1 MLIRL
6 IEWVLELI
14 LNYRMAEK
22 NLERAMAQPRG
33 FQAISQV
40 YHSGQY
46 QHALAICAAS
56 AQHGANVGVFQ
67 GAVLMQ
73 LGRLD
78 EAEQTISQALTR
90 ETEPRSTALANCALG
105 EVFLFQRRYD
115 KALASFQTALNL
127 WPERGAT
134 YRAIAEVGLR
144 RGEDPSVVLQWAQ
157 LAVEK
162 EKASRG
168 LAPETKVM
176 NLGVELATLAWALAV
191 SLRNVAEVDRLVA
204 EADSFCAGI
213 PVSSIAQVHMLSGL
227 AYAALG
233 DEVKRARHFETAARV
248 DPNGIWGREAQVQPA
263 PAYR

>member
-14 LNYRMAEK
+14 LNFRMAEK
-22 NLERAMAQPRG
+22 NLERAMEQRRSP
-33 FQAISQV
+33 QSSYQTISQA
-40 YHSGQY
+40 YSSGQY
-46 QHALAICAAS
+46 EHALAICAPA
-56 AQHGANVGVFQ
+56 AQQGANVGVFQ
-67 GAVLMQ
+67 AGLLMQ

-90 ETEPRSTALANCALG
+90 ETEPRSTALAHCVLG
-105 EVFLFQRRYD
+105 EILLFQRRYD
-115 KALASFQTALNL
+115 KAFAAFQTALNL

-144 RGEDPSVVLQWAQ
+144 SGDDPSLVLQWAQ

-168 LAPETKVM
+168 LAPETKVA
-176 NLGVELATLAWALAV
+176 NLSAELATLAWALAV
-191 SLRNVAEVDRLVA
+191 SSRNVAEVDKLVA
-204 EADSFCAGI
+204 EADSLCAGI
-213 PVSSIAQVHMLSGL
+213 PVSSTAQVHVLSGL
-227 AYAALG
+227 AYAAIG

-248 DPNGIWGREAQVQPA
+248 DPNGIWGREA
-263 PAYR
+263 